1 MNRVF
6 AAMKGGME
14 DAILIW
20 RLKCGNTDALCRI
33 YEKYESDML
42 AVATNLL
49 GDRYTAQDI
58 VHDVFV
64 AFAGSIHKLSIYG
77 NLRSYLTTCAVNR
90 CRDWRRSPRQT
101 STSIPPDYPAANT
114 DSDPAN
120 RIIADETAFRLAAA
134 MAELPYDQREVILL
148 HIRGEMRFKAIADH
162 LKVSI
167 NTVQSRYRYGL
178 QKLRSLLDGEV
189 ER

>member
-1 MNRVF
+1 
-6 AAMKGGME
+6 ME

-20 RLKCGNTDALCRI
+20 RLKRGNTDALGRI

-49 GDRYTAQDI
+49 GDRHTAQDI
-58 VHDVFV
+58 VHEVFV

-77 NLRSYLTTCAVNR
+77 SLRSYLTTCAVNR
-90 CRDWRRSPRQT
+90 CRDWIQSPRRI
-101 STSIPPDYPAANT
+101 STPMPPDFPAASSN
-114 DSDPAN
+114 SDPAS
-120 RIIADETAFRLAAA
+120 RVVADETVFRLAAA
-134 MAELPYDQREVILL
+134 MAELPYDQREVVLL
-148 HIRGEMRFKAIADH
+148 HIRGGMRFKAIAKQ
-162 LKVSI
+162 LNVSI

-189 ER
+189 EQ